1 MKVPISSDS
10 PFYVRFGQIKIS
22 FNSIKFKS
30 TKIYIYIYIYI
41 SVVKMFVR
49 LFFQHRRNEGIQNT
63 VEYIL
68 HASCLK
74 YYSSYYL
81 RRIFSLHELK
91 SMRNVISSPYSLP
104 FPGQRSVKLKCSQT
118 RYKGSGREKKKE
130 RKKGKEKRES
140 GKLNEETEERCRVV
154 NVPEATRFIF
164 TFMRA

>member
-1 MKVPISSDS
+1 MQEQFFTKGSMKAPISSDS

-30 TKIYIYIYIYI
+30 TKIYIYTYIF
-41 SVVKMFVR
+41 VKMFVR

-81 RRIFSLHELK
+81 RSIFSLHESK
-91 SMRNVISSPYSLP
+91 SMRNVISSPSPSILSH
-104 FPGQRSVKLKCSQT
+104 FPAN
-118 RYKGSGREKKKE
+118 EA
-130 RKKGKEKRES
+130 
-140 GKLNEETEERCRVV
+140 LN
-154 NVPEATRFIF
+154 
-164 TFMRA
+164 

>member
-1 MKVPISSDS
+1 MQEQFFTKGSMKVPISSDS

-30 TKIYIYIYIYI
+30 TKIYIYTYI

-49 LFFQHRRNEGIQNT
+49 LFFQHRRNEGIQNI

-81 RRIFSLHELK
+81 RRIFSLHESK
-91 SMRNVISSPYSLP
+91 SMRNGISSPSSSILSH
-104 FPGQRSVKLKCSQT
+104 FPAN
-118 RYKGSGREKKKE
+118 EA
-130 RKKGKEKRES
+130 
-140 GKLNEETEERCRVV
+140 LN
-154 NVPEATRFIF
+154 
-164 TFMRA
+164 